1 MQATKTKSVPTV
13 EKEPSPKI
21 LPKLKSSFL
30 RDCEGLMID
39 VFGWALA
46 SPPQSSILRQ
56 WGRLELSWVLTID
69 EEAQEHNT
77 TLGWIGAASY

>member
-1 MQATKTKSVPTV
+1 MQATKTKGVPTV

-46 SPPQSSILRQ
+46 SPPQFSILRQ
-56 WGRLELSWVLTID
+56 WGRLELSWVFTID